1 MRAIRDLDAMHR
13 EAIRIYD
20 ELTRT
25 AEKMARQQEILLT
38 LLGSGSFAIAERISR
53 VRNRGEAAFSR
64 EQIRRALEY

>member
-1 MRAIRDLDAMHR
+1 MRAIRELDALHK
-13 EAIRIYD
+13 EAIRIYN

-25 AEKMARQQEILLT
+25 AERMARQEEILQT

-64 EQIRRALEY
+64 EQIRRALDR